1 MPSEPIEGVRLNAQ
15 GVRLKG
21 LGVSPGMAGGPLHR
35 MAAPTALP
43 ETVPDFDDAP
53 AEVQRA
59 LQALEAVA
67 AELSRRANA
76 AEETAAE
83 VLRAEAMIATD
94 PTLIEAIESRVA
106 AGRPAPWAVIDAIAE
121 QRTVFESLGG
131 YMAERVTDLEDI
143 RDRAV
148 AVLLGVPMP
157 GLPDVGH
164 PFILVAEDLAP
175 ADTALLDPQL
185 VLGLVTSRG
194 GPTSHTA
201 ILAKALGLPAVVA
214 CAGILEV
221 ADGTLIFVDGSTGD
235 VREVS
240 ADEADAIQEQ
250 AEQERLLLEKTSG
263 PGRTSDGEP
272 INLLLNVGSAADL
285 VGVPDGDFE
294 GVGLFR
300 TEFLYL
306 GRTDP
311 PTVDAQ
317 RAAYAELFT
326 AMGGRKVILRTLDA
340 GADKPLPFLGLAA
353 EDNPALGVRGLRV
366 ARTRPD
372 VLAGQLR
379 AVAEAAQA
387 TDADIWVMAP
397 MVATRT
403 EAADFAA
410 QVHELGLPKAGV
422 MVEVPSA
429 ALQATRLLEV
439 VDFLSIGTNDLSQYT
454 LAADR
459 MCGEL
464 AHLLDPWQPA
474 LLQLIA
480 GCAGAGRE
488 VDKPV
493 SICGESASDPLL
505 ALVFVGMG
513 VTSLSMSASS
523 VPAVRASLAA
533 HSMAQCQK
541 LAELALAAL
550 DAVTARAEVA
560 RAAD

>member
-1 MPSEPIEGVRLNAQ
+1 MPSPATDLQ
-15 GVRLKG
+15 G

-35 MAAPTALP
+35 IAAPMPLP
-43 ETVPDFDDAP
+43 DDVPSVDDPA

-59 LQALEAVA
+59 QQALEAVA
-67 AELSRRANA
+67 AELSRRADA
-76 AEETAAE
+76 ADETAAE

-106 AGRPAPWAVIDAIAE
+106 DGRPAPWAVTDAIAE

-131 YMAERVTDLEDI
+131 YMAERVADLEDI

-148 AVLLGVPMP
+148 AVLLDVPMP
-157 GLPDVGH
+157 GLPEVGH
-164 PFILVAEDLAP
+164 PFVLAAEDLAP
-175 ADTALLDPQL
+175 ADTALLDPRL
-185 VLGLVTSRG
+185 VLGLVTRRG

-214 CAGILEV
+214 CDGILDV
-221 ADGTLIFVDGSTGD
+221 PDGTSVTVDGSTGA
-235 VREVS
+235 VRTVTAE
-240 ADEADAIQEQ
+240 EARTVQEQ
-250 AEQERLLLEKTSG
+250 AEQQRLLLEKTSG
-263 PGRTSDGEP
+263 PGRTSDGRP
-272 INLLLNVGSAADL
+272 IKLILNVGSAADL
-285 VGVPDGDFE
+285 ADVPEGDFE

-306 GRTDP
+306 GRTDAP
-311 PTVDAQ
+311 SVEAQ
-317 RAAYAELFT
+317 RDAYAELFT
-326 AMGGRKVILRTLDA
+326 AMGGRKVVLRTLDA
-340 GADKPLPFLGLAA
+340 GADKPLPFLELDPEA
-353 EDNPALGVRGLRV
+353 NPALGIRGLRV
-366 ARTRPD
+366 ARNRPD
-372 VLAGQLR
+372 ILEGQL
-379 AVAEAAQA
+379 AAAAEAAKA
-387 TDADIWVMAP
+387 AGADVWVMAP

-403 EAADFAA
+403 EAAEFAA
-410 QVHELGLPKAGV
+410 KVHEHGLPMAGV

-429 ALQATRLLEV
+429 ALQAARLLEV

-454 LAADR
+454 LATDR

-464 AHLLDPWQPA
+464 ADLLDPWQPA

-480 GCAGAGRE
+480 GCAAAGRA

-505 ALVFVGMG
+505 ALVFTGMG
-513 VTSLSMSASS
+513 VTSLSMSARS

-533 HSMAQCQK
+533 HSMAECEK

-550 DAVTARAEVA
+550 DATTARAAVA
-560 RAAD
+560 EAANPLS

>member
-1 MPSEPIEGVRLNAQ
+1 MPSEKVELR
-15 GVRLKG
+15 G
-21 LGVSPGMAGGPLHR
+21 LGVSAGVAGGPLHR
-35 MAAPTALP
+35 MAAPPALP
-43 ETVPDFDDAP
+43 EVVPAVDDAA

-59 LQALEAVA
+59 EQALESVA
-67 AELSRRANA
+67 AELNRRADHSEA
-76 AEETAAE
+76 AAAE
-83 VLRAEAMIATD
+83 VLQAQAMIATD
-94 PTLIEAIESRVA
+94 PSLIEAIGARVA
-106 AGRPAPWAVIDAIAE
+106 AGRPAAWAVTDAIAE

-131 YMAERVTDLEDI
+131 YMAERVADLEDI

-148 AVLLGVPMP
+148 AVLMGVPMP

-164 PFILVAEDLAP
+164 PFVLAAEDLAP
-175 ADTALLDPQL
+175 ADTALLDPRL

-214 CAGILEV
+214 CPGILEV
-221 ADGTLIFVDGSTGD
+221 ADGTPVTVDGSTGD
-235 VREVS
+235 VRTVTAEKARAV
-240 ADEADAIQEQ
+240 QEQ
-250 AEQERLLLEKTSG
+250 AEQQRLRLEKTSG
-263 PGRTSDGEP
+263 PGRTSDGAP
-272 INLLLNVGSAADL
+272 VPLLLNVGSAGDLAD
-285 VGVPDGDFE
+285 VPDGDFE

-306 GRTDP
+306 GRTDA
-311 PTVDAQ
+311 PTIDQQ
-317 RAAYAELFT
+317 RSAYAELFT
-326 AMGGRKVILRTLDA
+326 AMGGRKVVLRTLDA
-340 GADKPLPFLGLAA
+340 GADKPLPFLGLTP

-372 VLAGQLR
+372 VLAGQLE
-379 AVAEAAQA
+379 AVAQAAEA

-403 EAADFAA
+403 EAAEFADR
-410 QVHELGLPKAGV
+410 VHERGLSRAGV

-429 ALQATRLLEV
+429 ALQAARLLEV

-464 AHLLDPWQPA
+464 ADLLDPWQPA
-474 LLQLIA
+474 LLQLI
-480 GCAGAGRE
+480 GQCAAAGRD
-488 VDKPV
+488 VNKPV

-513 VTSLSMSASS
+513 ITSLSMSARSI
-523 VPAVRASLAA
+523 PAVRGSLAA
-533 HSMAQCQK
+533 HSMAECEK
-541 LAELALAAL
+541 LAKLALAAP
-550 DAVTARAEVA
+550 DAETARQEVA
-560 RAAD
+560 AAAHQL

>member
-1 MPSEPIEGVRLNAQ
+1 
-15 GVRLKG
+15 
-21 LGVSPGMAGGPLHR
+21 MAGGPLHR

-43 ETVPDFDDAP
+43 ENVPVVDDAD

-59 LQALEAVA
+59 QQALEAVA
-67 AELSRRANA
+67 EELSRRADA
-76 AEETAAE
+76 ADETAAE
-83 VLRAEAMIATD
+83 VLRAQAMIATD
-94 PTLIEAIESRVA
+94 PTLFEAIESRVS
-106 AGRPAPWAVIDAIAE
+106 AGRPAPWAVTDAIAE
-121 QRTVFESLGG
+121 QRSVFESLGG

-148 AVLLGVPMP
+148 ALLMGLPLP

-164 PFILVAEDLAP
+164 PFILAAEDLAP
-175 ADTALLDPQL
+175 ADTALLDPTL

-214 CAGILEV
+214 CSGILEV
-221 ADGTLIFVDGSTGD
+221 ADGTSVSVDGSTGD

-240 ADEADAIQEQ
+240 ADEARAVQER
-250 AEQERLLLEKTSG
+250 AEQQRRLLEKTSG

-272 INLLLNVGSAADL
+272 IKLLLNVGSAADL
-285 VGVPDGDFE
+285 VDVPAGDFE

-306 GRTDP
+306 GRTDA
-311 PTVDAQ
+311 PTVEAQ

-326 AMGGRKVILRTLDA
+326 AMGGRKVVLRTLDA
-340 GADKPLPFLGLAA
+340 GADKPLPFLGLDP

-372 VLAGQLR
+372 VLAGQLE
-379 AVAEAAQA
+379 AVAEAAKA
-387 TDADIWVMAP
+387 TGADVFVMAP

-403 EAADFAA
+403 EAADFAD
-410 QVHELGLPKAGV
+410 QVHQLGLPKAGV

-429 ALQATRLLEV
+429 ALQAARLLEV

-464 AHLLDPWQPA
+464 ADLLDPWQPA

-480 GCAGAGRE
+480 GCASAGRVVE
-488 VDKPV
+488 KPV

-513 VTSLSMSASS
+513 VTSLSMSARS
-523 VPAVRASLAA
+523 VPAVRASLAV
-533 HSMAQCQK
+533 HSMPECEK
-541 LAELALAAL
+541 LAELALAAP
-550 DAVTARAEVA
+550 DAETARAEVA
-560 RAAD
+560 RAADWLS